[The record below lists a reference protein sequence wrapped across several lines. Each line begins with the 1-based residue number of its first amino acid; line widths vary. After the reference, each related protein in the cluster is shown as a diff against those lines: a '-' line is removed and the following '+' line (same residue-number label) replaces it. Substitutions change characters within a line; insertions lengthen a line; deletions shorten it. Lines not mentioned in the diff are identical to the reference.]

1 MSQVMPNL
9 WIGNISAA
17 NNKFL
22 LIKNEIKSILS
33 LGTEIGVPVFP
44 TKFEY
49 FVVGSQ
55 MTPNETIENLESC
68 NILKHFLPCI
78 KFI

>member
-1 MSQVMPNL
+1 MSEVIPNL

-22 LIKNEIKSILS
+22 LLKNEIKSILS
-33 LGTEIGVPVFP
+33 LGTEVGMPVFP

-49 FVVGSQ
+49 FVVGSKV
-55 MTPNETIENLESC
+55 TPNETISDTENC
-68 NILKHFLPCI
+68 NILRHLLPCI